1 MIDKVKIGHGKL
13 PKENYVVSQSRSL
26 DQVAEKMRLEGLS
39 DIAINNFS
47 YYYDRLLTGQN
58 DLISEADIRP
68 VESLPDADTFGDDQT
83 LVATGKAALS
93 STVMLKL
100 NGGLGTSMGLNQ
112 TKSLLVVKNG
122 QTMLDMM
129 AKQAIHHDI
138 PLVFMNSFS
147 TQEESLAAL
156 ACYPELKYEDIP
168 QDFLQNKV
176 PKISCSDLDPVRW
189 PDNPALEWC
198 PPGHGDIYVA
208 LITSGI
214 ADKLMAA
221 GYNYIFMSN
230 SDNLGAVVDVSIL
243 GYFVANHLPL
253 MMEVSDRNRAD
264 RKGGHLACRRDG
276 QLILRE
282 ASQCPPEDMDYFEN
296 IDRHRYFN
304 TNNLW
309 LDLAALKQVMEEN
322 NYMTRLPMITNKKTV
337 DPRDDHSTPVY
348 QLETAMG
355 SGLVMFKNSGAVRV
369 SRSRFSP
376 IKTTDDLL
384 AVRSDAY
391 VVTEDHRIVL
401 DPSRSVPP
409 FVQLDCTYYKLIDD
423 LEVHFPYGAPS
434 LRNCKSFTVN
444 GDVHFGRHVVL
455 EGDVRLDNPSDTAM
469 QIADN
474 TRIRGA

>member
-1 MIDKVKIGHGKL
+1 
-13 PKENYVVSQSRSL
+13 VVSQFRPF
-26 DQVAEKMRLEGLS
+26 DVIAKKMRLEGIS
-39 DIAINNFS
+39 EIAINNFS
-47 YYYDRLLTGQN
+47 YYYDRLQTRQS
-58 DLISEADIRP
+58 DQISEASIRP
-68 VESLPDADTFGDDQT
+68 VESLPDADAFADDST
-83 LVATGKAALS
+83 LVATGTAALG

-100 NGGLGTSMGLNQ
+100 NGGLGTTMGLNQ

-129 AKQAIHHDI
+129 AKQAINHDI

-147 TQEESLAAL
+147 TQEETLAAL
-156 ACYPELKYEDIP
+156 ACYPKLKYDDIP

-176 PKISCSDLDPVRW
+176 PKITCSDLTPVQW
-189 PDNPALEWC
+189 PDNPAYEWC

-221 GYNYIFMSN
+221 GYKYIFMSN

-243 GYFVANHLPL
+243 GYFVANRLPL

-264 RKGGHLACRRDG
+264 RKGGHLAYRLDG

-282 ASQCPPEDMDYFEN
+282 SSQCPPEDMDHFEDIN
-296 IDRHRYFN
+296 RHRFFN

-309 LDLAALKQVMEEN
+309 LDLAVLKQVMEEN
-322 NYMTRLPMITNKKTV
+322 KYMTRLPMITNKKTV
-337 DPRDDHSTPVY
+337 DPRDDNSTPVY

-355 SGLVMFKNSGAVRV
+355 SGLGMFKNSGAVRV

-391 VVTEDHRIVL
+391 VVTEDHRIIL
-401 DPSRSVPP
+401 DPSRKVPP
-409 FVQLDCTYYKLIDD
+409 FVQLDGTYYKLIDD
-423 LEVHFPYGAPS
+423 LEARFPYGAPS
-434 LRNCKSFTVN
+434 LLNCKSLTIN
-444 GDVHFGRHVVL
+444 GDVYFGQHVVL
-455 EGDVRLDNPSDTAM
+455 EGDVRLDNPSDTPLR
-469 QIADN
+469 IDDN
-474 TRIRGA
+474 THIRGA